1 MADPELDQILAEE
14 IEVRLVVLA
23 PESETPPAEL
33 RAALHSLR
41 GATAMA
47 GHIEL
52 SVLLAQTSQRIRR
65 GDAQARAA
73 VTDLLSQAA
82 MRLRDG
88 KPPLPTRWPEPP
100 PGLVSLPLDENVR
113 GEYLASMRDRLV
125 QFDEA
130 LEGAEGEV
138 LDEAYRA
145 VHGMKSAAAG
155 VGDDVTAWFCHGLES
170 LLHDAP
176 RDAGPVAQEFRQ
188 HLARHRAALA
198 LLLEDPARALEVLRA
213 RGSGAPPVASAGA
226 AATAT
231 RYPSVSAPEDLRVP
245 TAALDRILERLR
257 DLDVLHEEL
266 RSLAEL
272 GQRRTRAL
280 RELRAS
286 LLELPRVA
294 AEASDTELLG
304 RVEELARGL
313 HAFALTSTR
322 GLGALRRTA
331 TQLRAASGGLRR
343 ELTDLRVTNAAWLF
357 ARACRGLAEQ
367 ASAENKSLEIVTEG
381 DELLVDRP
389 LADRALGALS
399 QLLRN
404 AVAHGIE
411 PEDVRLRQGKPREGR
426 IRLQA
431 TRSATLLRIEVRDDG
446 RGVDLEALRRTA
458 GALGMDPR
466 RAVHASPD
474 HELLTLLVLPGLT
487 TRGEPDLLAGRGMGL
502 HLAQQTAL
510 ALGGS
515 LTLQSHPQ
523 QGFSATLDL
532 PVEGALPQVLWLRAA
547 ESSFVLPT
555 QYVRGVSL
563 AAADEEPAPL
573 ELSALLGV
581 EAVGPCRARVEL
593 AAPGLPSV
601 SLGVE
606 QVGETER
613 VLVHPIPE
621 LVTQAGPYVGA
632 VRGPDGALHLALD
645 ARALLL
651 RASSRVGETS
661 RAANES

>member
-14 IEVRLVVLA
+14 IESRLPLLA
-23 PESETPPAEL
+23 PGSDTPPAEL

-52 SVLLAQTSQRIRR
+52 SVLLAQASQRIRR
-65 GDAQARAA
+65 GEVQARAS
-73 VTDLLSQAA
+73 VTDLLSQAV

-100 PGLVSLPLDENVR
+100 PGLVSLPLEENVR
-113 GEYLASMRDRLV
+113 AEYLASMRDRLL

-130 LEGAEGEV
+130 LESTEGEA

-170 LLHDAP
+170 LLHDTP
-176 RDAGPVAQEFRQ
+176 REGGPAALEFRQ
-188 HLARHRAALA
+188 QLVRHRAALA
-198 LLLEDPARALEVLRA
+198 LLLENPARGLEVLRG
-213 RGSGAPPVASAGA
+213 RSSGAPVAGA
-226 AATAT
+226 LPSGATST
-231 RYPSVSAPEDLRVP
+231 RHPSVSAPEDLRVP
-245 TAALDRILERLR
+245 TAALDRVLERLR
-257 DLDVLHEEL
+257 DIDVVQEEL

-272 GQRRTRAL
+272 GQRRTRSL
-280 RELRAS
+280 RDLRAA

-294 AEASDTELLG
+294 AESSEGELLG
-304 RVEELARGL
+304 RVEELARDL
-313 HAFALTSTR
+313 HAFALTSSR
-322 GLGALRRTA
+322 GLAALRRAT
-331 TQLRAASGGLRR
+331 TQLRADSGGLRR
-343 ELTDLRVTNAAWLF
+343 ELTELRVTNAAWLF
-357 ARACRGLAEQ
+357 ARACRGLVEQ
-367 ASAENKSLEIVTEG
+367 ALAENKSLEIVTEG
-381 DELLVDRP
+381 DELPVDRP

-411 PEDVRLRQGKPREGR
+411 PEAARLEQGKPREGR
-426 IRLQA
+426 ITLKA
-431 TRSATLLRIEVRDDG
+431 TRTAALLRIEVQDDG
-446 RGVDLEALRRTA
+446 RGVDLEELRRTA
-458 GALGMDPR
+458 AALGMDPR

-515 LTLQSHPQ
+515 LTLQSQPQ

-547 ESSFVLPT
+547 ESTFALPT
-555 QYVRGVSL
+555 QYVLGVSL
-563 AAADEEPAPL
+563 APAEADAH
-573 ELSALLGV
+573 ELATLLGV
-581 EAVGPCRARVEL
+581 PGKTPSRAHVEL
-593 AAPGLPSV
+593 AAPGLPSLW
-601 SLGVE
+601 LGVE

-613 VLVHPIPE
+613 VLVHPVPE
-621 LVTQAGPYVGA
+621 VVSQAGPYAGA

-651 RASSRVGETS
+651 RASSREGS
-661 RAANES
+661 LLSASGS